1 MEQTVLE
8 NPLLENQKM
17 YEKIQPYQNLINK
30 SKQMWKNPL
39 KGFGI
44 AFLVNFFYIYSLFNK
59 IY

>member
-30 SKQMWKNPL
+30 
-39 KGFGI
+39 
-44 AFLVNFFYIYSLFNK
+44 
-59 IY
+59 